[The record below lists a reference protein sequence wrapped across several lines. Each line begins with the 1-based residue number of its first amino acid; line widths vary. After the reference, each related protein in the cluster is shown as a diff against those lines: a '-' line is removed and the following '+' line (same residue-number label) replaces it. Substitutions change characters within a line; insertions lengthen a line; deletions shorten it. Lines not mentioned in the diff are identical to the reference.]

1 MIIYYVQH
9 GKIMKNSDIL
19 LLLSVPIILSFF
31 SFNNSLAEDN
41 KYSTPLTGMEEVPP
55 VNTNSTGIALFEL
68 INNNIN
74 FEVNVT
80 KLHNITASHIHL
92 GEFGQN
98 GEIIVSLLKAS
109 TPLNILNGT
118 LVEGKITTADLEG
131 SLKGKTINDLAKL
144 FNDTKTYVNVHTKQN
159 PNGEIRGEITTVNGT
174 NWWN

>member
-1 MIIYYVQH
+1 M
-9 GKIMKNSDIL
+9 KISDIL
-19 LLLSVPIILSFF
+19 LLLSVLVILSFF
-31 SFNNSLAEDN
+31 SFNNSLAADN

-80 KLHNITASHIHL
+80 NLDNITASHIHL

-118 LVEGKITTADLEG
+118 LVEGKLTTADLEG
-131 SLKGKTINDLAKL
+131 SLKGKTINDLLKL
-144 FNDTKTYVNVHTKQN
+144 FNNTKTYVNIHTTQN